1 MNGAECLLRTLLAN
15 GIDLCLMNPGT
26 SEMQF
31 VSALDRVPEMRGVLG
46 LFEGVCSGAADGYA
60 RMAGK
65 PAATLL
71 HLGPGL
77 ANALANLHNARKA
90 RSPVVNIVGEHT
102 TQHLRFDAP
111 LTADIEAFARPVS
124 AWVRTLDRATAM
136 GEAASAAVAAA
147 LGPPGKVATL
157 IVPADFSWSEAGE
170 PGAPAP
176 RPAPSL
182 PDADRVRD
190 VVCTLRSGQAV
201 GLLLAGSALQA
212 RGLRAAERVRA
223 ATGVRVFADRNTA
236 RMTRGGDTPA
246 VERIPYFPE
255 QAQQLLAGFERLVLV
270 EARPPVSFFG
280 YPGIRSTLA
289 PPGCA
294 FDVLASDGQDGPG
307 ALEWLAEELGA
318 GLAASNTSVPQR
330 PELPRG
336 EPLTVE
342 ALARTLGALAPEGA
356 IFSDE
361 SVSSSGQI
369 WPHLAGA
376 ARHDHLPV
384 TGGSIGQGLPVA
396 LGAALAC
403 PGRKVVAIEADGS
416 AMYTPQS
423 LWTMARERLDITIVI
438 LANRRYRILE
448 IEMQR
453 TGAGAVGPRADRMID
468 LSHPAPD
475 WIELAEGF
483 GVEAVRAATAD
494 EFIRDFAAAMRE
506 PGPRLIE
513 AVL

>member
-1 MNGAECLLRTLLAN
+1 
-15 GIDLCLMNPGT
+15 
-26 SEMQF
+26 
-31 VSALDRVPEMRGVLG
+31 
-46 LFEGVCSGAADGYA
+46 
-60 RMAGK
+60 
-65 PAATLL
+65 
-71 HLGPGL
+71 
-77 ANALANLHNARKA
+77 
-90 RSPVVNIVGEHT
+90 
-102 TQHLRFDAP
+102 
-111 LTADIEAFARPVS
+111 
-124 AWVRTLDRATAM
+124 
-136 GEAASAAVAAA
+136 
-147 LGPPGKVATL
+147 
-157 IVPADFSWSEAGE
+157 
-170 PGAPAP
+170 
-176 RPAPSL
+176 
-182 PDADRVRD
+182 
-190 VVCTLRSGQAV
+190 
-201 GLLLAGSALQA
+201 
-212 RGLRAAERVRA
+212 
-223 ATGVRVFADRNTA
+223 
-236 RMTRGGDTPA
+236 
-246 VERIPYFPE
+246 
-255 QAQQLLAGFERLVLV
+255 
-270 EARPPVSFFG
+270 
-280 YPGIRSTLA
+280 
-289 PPGCA
+289 
-294 FDVLASDGQDGPG
+294 
-307 ALEWLAEELGA
+307 LEWLAEELGA

>member
-77 ANALANLHNARKA
+77 ANALSNLHNARKA

-102 TQHLRFDAP
+102 TQHLGFDAP

-124 AWVRTLDRATAM
+124 AWVRTLEHATAM
-136 GEAASAAVAAA
+136 GEVASAAVAAA

-170 PGAPAP
+170 PGGPAP
-176 RPAPSL
+176 RRGASL
-182 PDADRVRD
+182 PDAGRVRD
-190 VVCTLRSGQAV
+190 AVCALRSGRAAA
-201 GLLLAGSALQA
+201 LLLGGSALQA

-223 ATGVRVFADRNTA
+223 ATGVRVFADRNAA
-236 RMTRGGDTPA
+236 RMTRGGDIPA

-294 FDVLASDGQDGPG
+294 FDVLAADDQDGAG

-318 GLAASNTSVPQR
+318 GPAAGSASAQR
-330 PELPRG
+330 PDLPRG
-336 EPLTVE
+336 ELLTVE
-342 ALARTLGALAPEGA
+342 ALARTVGALAPEGT

-403 PGRKVVAIEADGS
+403 PGRKVVALEADGS

-423 LWTMARERLDITIVI
+423 LWTMVREGLDVTVVI

-453 TGAGAVGPRADRMID
+453 TGAGTVGPRADRMID

-475 WIELAEGF
+475 WIKLAEGF

-494 EFIRDFAAAMRE
+494 EFIREFGAAMRE
-506 PGPRLIE
+506 QGPRLIE
-513 AVL
+513 AML